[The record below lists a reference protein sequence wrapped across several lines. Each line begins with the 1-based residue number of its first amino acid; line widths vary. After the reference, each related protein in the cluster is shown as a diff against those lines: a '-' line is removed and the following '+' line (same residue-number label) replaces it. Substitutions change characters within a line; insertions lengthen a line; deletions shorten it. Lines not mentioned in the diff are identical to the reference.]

1 MKLPDEST
9 VSRYEKGLRVPSIE
23 LLLLYH
29 HLFDT
34 SIESFFELQSQAI
47 LKDLSRDIQCLI
59 EEIQKEELT
68 SKNTLRIK
76 FLEEIIIKLTNWIA
90 YEYNK

>member
-76 FLEEIIIKLTNWIA
+76 FLEEIIIKLTN
-90 YEYNK
+90 